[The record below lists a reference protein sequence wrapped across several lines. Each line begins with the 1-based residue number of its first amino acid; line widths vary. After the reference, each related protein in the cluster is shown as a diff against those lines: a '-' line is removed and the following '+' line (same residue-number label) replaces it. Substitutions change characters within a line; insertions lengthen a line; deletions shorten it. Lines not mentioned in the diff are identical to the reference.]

1 MTEQM
6 TATGVLILCTAIALF
21 WAGIGIL
28 VRVHAH
34 RRRTRPHTREAA

>member
-21 WAGIGIL
+21 WLAIGTL
-28 VRVHAH
+28 VRMHAH
-34 RRRTRPHTREAA
+34 RRRARSGAREVA